1 MAYFKDKIIPI
12 LIGAFVAGFA
22 ALLASIFSDLL
33 PAISPFL
40 KNVSVSLYL
49 KVILLLTIVL
59 LITCF
64 LVFVLYEKSKEFKPF
79 KRKGKYKTFRWIAD
93 IKEYDPHRGW
103 DVWINFV
110 CPVHDV
116 YLGRKDAEVPECSYG
131 VLWCSHCDKK
141 YPIHAAGDVIHLEE
155 AQRMIKDEVI
165 SKLKIRR
172 NS

>member
-12 LIGAFVAGFA
+12 LIGAFVTVFG
-22 ALLASIFSDLL
+22 ALLLSIFSELL
-33 PAISPFL
+33 PAIPPFL

-49 KVILLLTIVL
+49 KIILLLSIIL
-59 LITCF
+59 LITWI
-64 LVFVLYEKSKEFKPF
+64 LVFVYYEKSKEFKPF
-79 KRKGKYKTFRWIAD
+79 KKRGQYKGFKWIAD
-93 IKEYDPHRGW
+93 IKEYDPRRGW

-116 YLGRKDAEVPECSYG
+116 YLGRKDAEVPECSYS
-131 VLWCSHCDKK
+131 VLWCRHCDKK

-155 AQRMIKDEVI
+155 AQTMIKAKVI